1 MGNHAGWNNIPS
13 LFEIMTIPE
22 FDRDS
27 APDTVI
33 ESDALDALQYFPDGM
48 FQAIFVNQTVFV
60 NEHAESEF
68 EEAWRLLH
76 KTGTFYLQLNESK
89 AHQGWTE
96 ESFRSLLEASTR
108 PGDWVLDYGA
118 YHGSLGVAAF
128 QMNRRF
134 VLIEQDPEA
143 QKAIRNRFQH
153 EELSGV
159 EYHTRLNR
167 SRVPASTRPEP
178 NAPQK

>member
-1 MGNHAGWNNIPS
+1 MGNHAGWNDIPS

-22 FDRDS
+22 FDTDS

-33 ESDALDALQYFPDGM
+33 ESEALDALEYFPDGT
-48 FQAIFVNQTVFV
+48 FQAIFVNQQ
-60 NEHAESEF
+60 AESKL
-68 EEAWRLLH
+68 EEAWKLLH
-76 KTGTFYLQLNESK
+76 ETGTLYLQLNQSK

-118 YHGSLGVAAF
+118 HHGDLGVAAF
-128 QMNRRF
+128 QMDRRF

-143 QKAIRNRFQH
+143 QKVIRDRFQD
-153 EELSGV
+153 EEMSGV

-167 SRVPASTRPEP
+167 SRVPTSKQPEP